1 MELYKGR
8 ALSGFTKNLP
18 RMHEWRKIFIRAFV
32 AIFGFQT
39 IHRINM
45 TTLKRI
51 CFIMFL
57 MLAIFCFASANAQ
70 QISKIGNGQMPAM
83 VIDPAGVLNVVYGR
97 DDSLWF
103 SSSADKGHT
112 FSAPKLIT
120 VLPGLASSHTRG
132 PQIAATTNG
141 LVVTAANQEG
151 NIFSY
156 TKKQQ
161 QWSRAARVND
171 ADTIAKEG
179 LMSLSADKQNAFAV
193 WLDLRGNRRNKIYGA
208 ASVDGGKTWSKNIPV
223 YISPEKTVCECC
235 KPSVLVSG
243 NKVYVMFRNFL
254 EGNRN
259 LYLIT
264 SSDMGMH
271 WGKAEKLGEG
281 NWKLNGCPMDGGGL
295 ALNGTNNIN
304 TIWRRESKIYT
315 AMPGK
320 PEQVVGEGKGCIIDA
335 ASGKQ
340 FFAWTE
346 NGEIVV
352 TDGGATKKVLGKG
365 SQPTIKILDE
375 NHLVCVYTK
384 DEQVMATLLKL

>member
-1 MELYKGR
+1 MATHKPTFFVII
-8 ALSGFTKNLP
+8 FTL
-18 RMHEWRKIFIRAFV
+18 AV
-32 AIFGFQT
+32 FGFAT
-39 IHRINM
+39 
-45 TTLKRI
+45 
-51 CFIMFL
+51 
-57 MLAIFCFASANAQ
+57 ANAQ
-70 QISKIGNGQMPAM
+70 QTSKIGNGQMPAM
-83 VIDPAGVLNVVYGR
+83 VMDAAGVLNVVYGR

-103 SSSADKGHT
+103 SSSADKGGT
-112 FSAPKLIT
+112 FSPPKLIT
-120 VLPGLASSHTRG
+120 ILPGLNSSHTRG
-132 PQIAATTNG
+132 PQIATTANG
-141 LVVTAANQEG
+141 LVVTAANNQG

-156 TKKQQ
+156 TKGQQ
-161 QWSRAARVND
+161 QWTRAARVND

-208 ASVDGGKTWSKNIPV
+208 ASFDGGKTWSKNMPV

-264 SSDMGMH
+264 STDMGKH
-271 WGKAEKLGEG
+271 WSKAEKLGEG

-295 ALNGTNNIN
+295 ALTGSNNIN
-304 TIWRRESKIYT
+304 TIWRREGKIYT

-320 PEQVVGEGKGCIIDA
+320 PEQLVGEGKGCIIDA
-335 ASGKQ
+335 GHGKQ

-352 TDGGATKKVLGKG
+352 TDGGVTRKVVGKG

-375 NHLVCVYTK
+375 NHLVCLYTK
-384 DEQVMATLLKL
+384 DEQVMATLLKM